1 MKIYI
6 DYIFIENF
14 LTTYVLLKECEM
26 LTNYKSRNKNYIIA
40 SIVDAIYVC
49 IMLIFKL
56 NFFNFILLKLLLV
69 AGIIYIAFLPKK
81 TSQYVKLITM
91 FLVSSIVN
99 LGIFYFTRNLFKIQT
114 TNLFLKIIIYTL
126 NFILCMGICKK
137 MWKVYSLKL
146 CDINLIYDVKV
157 VIGKKTYKYKGF
169 VDTGNSAYSFENNVP
184 IVIANFAGGMGNN
197 ELKSLESFP
206 MYIGSINGN
215 LEEKVYIPTKFYIN
229 NEEIKVGIVFTDK
242 KLDTFSKYNMILNFE
257 IFKNNLRGISIW
269 INI

>member
-14 LTTYVLLKECEM
+14 LTTYVLLKECEV

-40 SIVDAIYVC
+40 ALVDAIYVC
-49 IMLIFKL
+49 IMLIYKISFL
-56 NFFNFILLKLLLV
+56 NFILLKLLLV

-126 NFILCMGICKK
+126 NFFLCIGVCKK
-137 MWKVYSLKL
+137 MWKIYNLKL
-146 CDINLIYDVKV
+146 CDNNLIYDVKV
-157 VIGKKTYKYKGF
+157 VIGKKTYIYKGF
-169 VDTGNSAYSFENNVP
+169 MDTGNSTYSFENNIP
-184 IVIANFAGGMGNN
+184 IVIANLPEKISQN
-197 ELKSLESFP
+197 ELEILDSFS
-206 MYIGSINGN
+206 MCIASINSN

-242 KLDTFSKYNMILNFE
+242 KLDVFSKYNMILNFE
-257 IFKNNLRGISIW
+257 IFKKNLRGISI
-269 INI
+269 